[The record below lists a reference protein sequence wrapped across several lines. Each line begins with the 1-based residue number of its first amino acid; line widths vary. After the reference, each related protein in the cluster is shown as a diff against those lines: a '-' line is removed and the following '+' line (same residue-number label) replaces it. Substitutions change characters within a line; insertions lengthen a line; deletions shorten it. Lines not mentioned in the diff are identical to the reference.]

1 MQIVIY
7 GIGGPEENYRVLRY
21 RVIDQEFISIAIVKN
36 FAEMMRD
43 EYPSIQEIYAM
54 DNRWG
59 LRKDCTE
66 AFKKN
71 SMAGWIEFKDLIE
84 REGLKII

>member
-7 GIGGPEENYRVLRY
+7 GIGGPEDDYKVLRY
-21 RVIDQEFISIAIVKN
+21 RVINQEFISIAIVKN
-36 FAEMMRD
+36 FAEIMRN
-43 EYPSIQEIYAM
+43 EYPSVQEIYAM

-59 LRKDCTE
+59 LMKDYKE
-66 AFKKN
+66 AFKNN
-71 SMAGWIEFKDLIE
+71 SIAGWFEFKDLIE

>member
-7 GIGGPEENYRVLRY
+7 GIGGPEDNYRVLRY

-43 EYPSIQEIYAM
+43 EYPSIQEIYAKN
-54 DNRWG
+54 NR
-59 LRKDCTE
+59 
-66 AFKKN
+66 
-71 SMAGWIEFKDLIE
+71 
-84 REGLKII
+84 